1 MIEKFPSF
9 VGAAVTNPA
18 TIGGVGTTIALD
30 VLEGKEVQRETILT
44 PEVWDM
50 KQTPEEVKSHYF
62 PDRDPTYSVQV
73 TVEPHTTYT
82 PEQLFTCKG
91 PGE

>member
-1 MIEKFPSF
+1 MP
-9 VGAAVTNPA
+9 
-18 TIGGVGTTIALD
+18 
-30 VLEGKEVQRETILT
+30 RETLLT

-82 PEQLFTCKG
+82 PEQLFACKG